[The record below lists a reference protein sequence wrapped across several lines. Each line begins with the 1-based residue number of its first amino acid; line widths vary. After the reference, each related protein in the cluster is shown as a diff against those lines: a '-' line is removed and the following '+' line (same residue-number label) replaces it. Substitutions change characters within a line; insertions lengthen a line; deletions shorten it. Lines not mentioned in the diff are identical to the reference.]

1 MHLARSGQRSV
12 YGDIRLTLIG
22 DDGQERRL
30 GEARGVAVYA
40 PNQSR
45 TVRVPIASDLVAQL
59 AGRRIKVDFTS
70 PAKAGARTL
79 AENSFQVD

>member
-12 YGDIRLTLIG
+12 YGDIRLTLID
-22 DDGQERRL
+22 DDGQERQL
-30 GEARGVAVYA
+30 GEARGVAVYS

-45 TVRVPIASDLVAQL
+45 TVRVPITPDLAPQL
-59 AGRRIKVDFTS
+59 AGRRIKVNFDT

-79 AENSFQVD
+79 AENTFRIR